1 MEVEAEV
8 VRCEEEENGEGGRE
22 RESRARME
30 RGGPNLLIRKG
41 GDRVWL
47 MEIRVILVI

>member
-22 RESRARME
+22 RESRE
-30 RGGPNLLIRKG
+30 NGGGVRIC
-41 GDRVWL
+41 
-47 MEIRVILVI
+47 